1 MYNVSVAQTEMAFEM
16 DNFIIKNHC
25 QCNVS

>member
-16 DNFIIKNHC
+16 DNSIKNNHC
-25 QCNVS
+25 QCIVS